1 MSKPK
6 VQINV
11 KFEAP
16 RPSREG
22 GTGTPGLPGSVISFY
37 IVPLDPTHS
46 AGLPGHVPVKARN
59 YNFAFWQLDFGFHD
73 HS

>member
-37 IVPLDPTHS
+37 IVPLDPAHS
-46 AGLPGHVPVKARN
+46 AGSRGTFRSKPEIIILR
-59 YNFAFWQLDFGFHD
+59 FDI
-73 HS
+73 